1 MAHSGDD
8 IGRSIFKP
16 FNVFQKNPDC
26 FPSGTSPSPALPDDP
41 YRLGGPL
48 CLQRH
53 CLEDL
58 RSIGTWASA
67 AQLRAW
73 AFPGGFGNIMN
84 INIRR
89 DSMKGIKNIFA
100 GPWGIV
106 GVGMIIGILAP
117 LLQKW
122 GNPGNMGVCVACFE
136 RDIAGALGLHRA
148 DMAQYIRP
156 EIAGFVLGSL
166 VAAYLF
172 KEFRPRLGSA
182 PIVRFILGVF
192 AMIGALVFL
201 GCPWRAA
208 LRLAGGDGNAI
219 LGLLGL
225 AFGIWIGTL
234 FLKGGYSLGRTQR
247 THHTAGWMLPLFMA
261 GLLSLM
267 LAFPQIVGEAKSGIL
282 FYSVKGPGSMHAP
295 LAVSLAAGL
304 LIGFLA
310 QRSRF
315 CTMGAIRDLLLFR
328 QMHLL
333 SGFMALIATAA
344 VINFILGQFKPGFE
358 AQPVAHTMHI
368 WNFAGM
374 ALSGLAFCLAGG
386 CPGRQL
392 FLAGEGDGDAAV
404 FVMGMIVG
412 AAIAHNFGLASS
424 PTGVGPYG
432 IPALGIGF
440 AVCLFIGLTMRK
452 NIL

>member
-1 MAHSGDD
+1 MS
-8 IGRSIFKP
+8 
-16 FNVFQKNPDC
+16 
-26 FPSGTSPSPALPDDP
+26 
-41 YRLGGPL
+41 
-48 CLQRH
+48 
-53 CLEDL
+53 
-58 RSIGTWASA
+58 
-67 AQLRAW
+67 
-73 AFPGGFGNIMN
+73 
-84 INIRR
+84 
-89 DSMKGIKNIFA
+89 GIKNIFA
-100 GPWGIV
+100 GRWGII
-106 GVGMIIGILAP
+106 GVGIIVGILAP

-148 DMAQYIRP
+148 DVVQYIRP
-156 EIAGFVLGSL
+156 EIVGFVLGSL
-166 VAAYLF
+166 AAAYLF
-172 KEFRPRLGSA
+172 KEYRPRLGSA
-182 PIVRFILGVF
+182 PIVRFVLGVF

-225 AFGIWIGTL
+225 IFGIWIGTL
-234 FLKGGYSLGRTQR
+234 FLKEGYNLGRTQP
-247 THHTAGWMLPLFMA
+247 THHTAGWMLPLFMV
-261 GLLSLM
+261 GLLLLM
-267 LAFPQIVGEAKSGIL
+267 LFSPQITGEAKSGVL

-295 LAVSLAAGL
+295 LAMSLVVGL

-315 CTMGAIRDLLLFR
+315 CTMGAWRDFLLFR

-333 SGFMALIATAA
+333 SGFIALIITAF
-344 VINFILGQFKPGFE
+344 VVNFIVGQFKPGFE
-358 AQPVAHTMHI
+358 GQPVAHTMHI

-404 FVMGMIVG
+404 FVVGMIVG
-412 AAIAHNFGLASS
+412 AGIAHNFGLASS

-432 IPALGIGF
+432 IPAVVIGF

-452 NIL
+452 SIA